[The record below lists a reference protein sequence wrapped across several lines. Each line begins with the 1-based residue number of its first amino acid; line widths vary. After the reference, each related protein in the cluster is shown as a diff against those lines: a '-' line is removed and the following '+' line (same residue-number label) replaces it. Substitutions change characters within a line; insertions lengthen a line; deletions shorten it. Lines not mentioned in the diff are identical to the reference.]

1 MTSKKNLP
9 EEKVKSFAKILGK
22 FFDSEAEDYKKEEG
36 AKVPDYDGLS
46 KKANEKKMDFSLKNK
61 IVEVNRDADRRYH
74 FATMKIREA
83 ERKGELFPQSSPLME
98 IWTVQNNDTESHEN
112 ALGIIDFIEQAS
124 KDPSCPPDAKAY
136 MNQWVEQGIPPI
148 GENFELLLPQV
159 LVTQLHTMRKKIHE
173 GLANH
178 FQNKSEDYMNT
189 YIRTKVPEMGARVIK
204 HFTDKYVSARDEVER
219 DVQNMKAFYR
229 SQKDIP
235 GKTKADVLKEIWAEL
250 PKYSDKPVPPLDE
263 EMLAELAEEPATAE
277 GEFKHSWGTA
287 DVLYKSEAIDA
298 FGMKYL
304 LGVFETKAEAQK
316 AFADWNSEYEKAR
329 VEMKAEMEQWTKQE
343 QARLDRDTSGQDR
356 IKKVLEE
363 ARR

>member
-1 MTSKKNLP
+1 
-9 EEKVKSFAKILGK
+9 
-22 FFDSEAEDYKKEEG
+22 
-36 AKVPDYDGLS
+36 
-46 KKANEKKMDFSLKNK
+46 
-61 IVEVNRDADRRYH
+61 
-74 FATMKIREA
+74 
-83 ERKGELFPQSSPLME
+83 
-98 IWTVQNNDTESHEN
+98 
-112 ALGIIDFIEQAS
+112 
-124 KDPSCPPDAKAY
+124 
-136 MNQWVEQGIPPI
+136 
-148 GENFELLLPQV
+148 
-159 LVTQLHTMRKKIHE
+159 MRKRIHE
-173 GLANH
+173 GMANYL
-178 FQNKSEDYMNT
+178 QNKTEDEINT
-189 YIRTKVPEMGARVIK
+189 YIKTKVPEIGARVIK